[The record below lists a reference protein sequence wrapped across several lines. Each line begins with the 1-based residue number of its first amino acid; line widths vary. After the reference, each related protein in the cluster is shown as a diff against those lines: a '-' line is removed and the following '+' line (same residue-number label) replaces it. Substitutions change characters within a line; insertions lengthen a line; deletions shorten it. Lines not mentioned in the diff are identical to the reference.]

1 MKKLLNYKIGSIRL
15 VTALIIVLMFVIYF
29 LFGY

>member
-1 MKKLLNYKIGSIRL
+1 MKKFLNYKIGSIRL